1 MASNQRLMLGIAGAV
16 LLATAGTV
24 VIARQYGEPGPVSA
38 VDAAAADAGTT
49 GPPAAGAEAP
59 AADGEYRFSRLADP
73 PRTAVQNGDGE
84 TLAVFTD
91 GARTVRLAGPAR
103 TFAEP
108 KYTDATVTTTAWI
121 RLAPREWRKGSE
133 NADWFR
139 PWLAKAL
146 KDRSADVLATAM
158 QYIVGAERKRNADGL
173 QVAGDAEFGPLS
185 DTDPD
190 GRAENSDFYDYLG
203 VSWSFPDG
211 KREKPSKSRLR
222 ALDCSGFIRMVYGY
236 RLGYPLRGTNTP
248 GVGLPR
254 RAYAMAK
261 FGPGVQLMP
270 NTGRQATDL
279 DRLQPGDLL
288 FFNAGPVQN
297 AHIEH
302 SGIFLGVDSEGHYRF
317 ISSRATAN
325 GPTLGD
331 AGGAP
336 ILDGK
341 SAYWAVGFCTARRI

>member
-1 MASNQRLMLGIAGAV
+1 MMSSNQRLMLGIAGAV
-16 LLATAGTV
+16 LLAAAGTAV
-24 VIARQYGEPGPVSA
+24 VARQYGGSAPVSA
-38 VDAAAADAGTT
+38 ADSLDAAL
-49 GPPAAGAEAP
+49 PEAGAEVP
-59 AADGEYRFSRLADP
+59 ETDGEYRFSRLADP
-73 PRTAVQNGDGE
+73 ARTAVQNGDGQ

-108 KYTDATVTTTAWI
+108 EYTDAKVTTTAWI
-121 RLAPREWRKGSE
+121 RLAPQEWQEGAE
-133 NADWFR
+133 NEDWFR
-139 PWLAKAL
+139 PWLEKAL
-146 KDRSADVLATAM
+146 KSRAADVLATAM
-158 QYIVGAERKRNADGL
+158 QYVTGADRKKDREGL

-185 DTDPD
+185 DKDPD

-211 KREKPSKSRLR
+211 KREKPSESRLR
-222 ALDCSGFIRMVYGY
+222 SLDCSGYIRMVYGY
-236 RLGYPLRGTNTP
+236 RLGYPLRGTNTK

-254 RAYAMAK
+254 RAYAMAQ

-270 NTGRQATDL
+270 NTGRQATEL

-302 SGIFLGVDSEGHYRF
+302 SGIFLGLDSAGHYRF

-331 AGGAP
+331 AGGAS
-336 ILDGK
+336 ILDGND
-341 SAYWAVGFCTARRI
+341 AYWAVRFRTARRI

>member
-16 LLATAGTV
+16 LLAAGGTV
-24 VIARQYGEPGPVSA
+24 VVARQYGDSAPVS
-38 VDAAAADAGTT
+38 AAADAGL
-49 GPPAAGAEAP
+49 PQAGAAVPET
-59 AADGEYRFSRLADP
+59 DGEYRFSRLDDP

-91 GARTVRLAGPAR
+91 GARTVRLAGSAR

-108 KYTDATVTTTAWI
+108 EYTDAKVTTTAWVRI
-121 RLAPREWRKGSE
+121 APQEWAEGSE
-133 NADWFR
+133 SEDWFR
-139 PWLAKAL
+139 PWLEKAL
-146 KDRSADVLATAM
+146 KSRSADVLAVAM
-158 QYIVGAERKRNADGL
+158 QYVTGAERKEDADGQ

-185 DTDPD
+185 DIDPD

-236 RLGYPLRGTNTP
+236 RLGYPLRGTNTA
-248 GVGLPR
+248 GKGLPR
-254 RAYAMAK
+254 RAYAMAQ

-302 SGIFLGVDSEGHYRF
+302 SGIFLGMDSAGHYRF

-331 AGGAP
+331 AGGAS
-336 ILDGK
+336 ILDGDD
-341 SAYWAVGFCTARRI
+341 AYWAVRFRTARRI